1 MIGGAGERS
10 ARTSGERARETA
22 ELRPPERQ
30 RGLLS
35 FLTWPVLLAQASLAE
50 AALGDTTASL
60 RAEEE
65 EREAA
70 AARSD
75 APRPPA
81 SSDDQPG
88 PAAGSA
94 IGREVIDAPEEP
106 AVLGGEQD
114 FARVEGAEADGEAQ
128 AMAATRR
135 SESDPQAG
143 GGGGGGGGSAS
154 ARSPDARAEPRAPRD
169 DAPSVAAADAAK
181 GQGPVGPVG
190 HDQPVPPGAHP
201 GGMPVGEAPADAPQP
216 VASASGESAQ
226 PSPIAS
232 QSLASPSSAA
242 SAPAAQ
248 PNADIGETLIGKP
261 LTSVADTGLGT
272 VAAVVESVPPVV
284 TGVSGAAADLVEAAL
299 QPAGAVLDVM
309 APVVDGVVP
318 IVTEVAAPTES
329 LTGCSSRSGRRW
341 KPCRRWSRASGQR

>member
-81 SSDDQPG
+81 PSDDQPG

-106 AVLGGEQD
+106 AILGGEQD
-114 FARVEGAEADGEAQ
+114 FARVKGAEADGEAQ

-143 GGGGGGGGSAS
+143 GGGGGGGGAAPVRGRRMPVPNPGRRATMRRRSRRRTPRRGR
-154 ARSPDARAEPRAPRD
+154 ARSDRSVTISPSLQARIPAACRSGKRPPMRPSPSRPHPANWPSLRRLHHSRLPHRRAPR
-169 DAPSVAAADAAK
+169 
-181 GQGPVGPVG
+181 
-190 HDQPVPPGAHP
+190 AHRP
-201 GGMPVGEAPADAPQP
+201 R
-216 VASASGESAQ
+216 
-226 PSPIAS
+226 SPT
-232 QSLASPSSAA
+232 QTLA
-242 SAPAAQ
+242 
-248 PNADIGETLIGKP
+248 
-261 LTSVADTGLGT
+261 
-272 VAAVVESVPPVV
+272 
-284 TGVSGAAADLVEAAL
+284 
-299 QPAGAVLDVM
+299 
-309 APVVDGVVP
+309 
-318 IVTEVAAPTES
+318 
-329 LTGCSSRSGRRW
+329 RR
-341 KPCRRWSRASGQR
+341 